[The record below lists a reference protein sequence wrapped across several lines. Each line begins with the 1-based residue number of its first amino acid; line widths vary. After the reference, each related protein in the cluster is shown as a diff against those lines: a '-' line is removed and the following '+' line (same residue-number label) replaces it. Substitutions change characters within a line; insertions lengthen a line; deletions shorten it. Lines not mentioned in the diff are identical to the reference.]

1 MLLAE
6 LEHPR
11 FEKGKR
17 DMQTRHIRRLGAVAA
32 VAAIGATGV
41 VSAGA
46 ASGRAGSDQT
56 ATIDMVAKGKDLLFE
71 GPRKVEAGSQLDIVN
86 KTDPEQVGPHT
97 FTLVEKDE
105 LPQTKDEIKQCEH
118 VKSEFCANI
127 VKKHKADPKT
137 GEIGKPSLDY
147 GKKGWDTEF
156 GKKGDSW
163 VTVEQDES
171 QARKV
176 SAKPGT
182 TLYYF
187 CLVHPFMQ
195 GKIKVV
201 K

>member
-1 MLLAE
+1 
-6 LEHPR
+6 
-11 FEKGKR
+11 
-17 DMQTRHIRRLGAVAA
+17 
-32 VAAIGATGV
+32 
-41 VSAGA
+41 
-46 ASGRAGSDQT
+46 
-56 ATIDMVAKGKDLLFE
+56 MVAKGKDLLFE

-195 GKIKVV
+195 GKIKVI